1 MKRLTHRII
10 FYYVIFTLVP
20 LSILGGLGFVFYYQ
34 SNLQSLNHQFA
45 EIIESQ
51 SLNARHAVTELD
63 TDAAQQVV
71 NHIAHI
77 DHVVK
82 VSLNSNVFDMTLAE
96 VVTTTKNLQATHL
109 SFPIYDMD
117 ANMVGS
123 LDIEKNEEA
132 IGKSELMSIIPIA
145 LILVGA
151 FFLLGFLFSRQ
162 ILALLSKP
170 FYDAQRYGYLMSKG
184 EIGITPPEHQYVEFT
199 SLFSSIDNLRERLLD
214 NINELKKSE
223 QRLNTSYNLTQV
235 CQFVVDT
242 KNKTIVRA
250 NYEFQHHFGDT
261 SQLAEKYSRE
271 LQSQLI
277 MRIANNKIKDGQ
289 YYQVETLQGERSF
302 QFNTTDS
309 DDFIIECSALDVTS
323 LIAAKK
329 ELEKQLITDSLTK
342 IGNRVGFNH
351 HIDRLSRTP
360 DTEAYFIMV
369 DLNGFKPI
377 NDTHGHSAGDFLLK
391 MIARR
396 LDEHTTASRKVYR
409 LGGDEFVIIVQE
421 KTKKSTIEA
430 LAKQII
436 DSINTPIDYK
446 GSSLL
451 VSASIGIAHKE
462 SGNRNIEAV
471 IHEAD
476 LAMYEAKETRSGWAV
491 SDEENNK

>member
-96 VVTTTKNLQATHL
+96 VVTTTKNLQVTHL

-250 NYEFQHHFGDT
+250 NNEFQHHFGDT

-323 LIAAKK
+323 LITAKK
-329 ELEKQLITDSLTK
+329 ELEMRLVTDSLTQ

-351 HIDRLSRTP
+351 HIDRLSKTP
-360 DTEAYFIMV
+360 DTEAYFIMI

-391 MIARR
+391 TIAQR
-396 LDEHTTASRKVYR
+396 LNQHSTETRKVYR

-421 KTKKSTIEA
+421 NTERALIES
-430 LAKQII
+430 LAQKII
-436 DSINTPIDYK
+436 DDINTSINYK
-446 GSSLL
+446 AASLL
-451 VSASIGIAHKE
+451 VSASIGIARRE
-462 SGNRNIEAV
+462 SGNQNIEAV

-476 LAMYEAKETRSGWAV
+476 LAMYEAKETRSGWV
-491 SDEENNK
+491 INKKTKL